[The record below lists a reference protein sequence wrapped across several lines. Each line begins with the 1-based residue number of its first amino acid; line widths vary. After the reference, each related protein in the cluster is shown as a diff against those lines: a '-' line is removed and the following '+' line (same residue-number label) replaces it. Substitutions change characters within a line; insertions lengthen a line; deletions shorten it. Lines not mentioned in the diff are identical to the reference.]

1 MTDAGQHGVDLP
13 AVAASDLLERHLI
26 TIRRIDLEAPW
37 RWLAAGWADLLAMPH
52 ISLTYGAVFAALA
65 AGFWVG
71 LASVGWQS
79 LMLALAGGFLLIGPV
94 LAVGL
99 YEASRRRQMGLAVRL
114 GDVFVAGFRA
124 PRQLAL
130 LGLALLLIYVAWM
143 RTAILMFM
151 LFFSDGPFP
160 PIEEFVPRLLFTW
173 QGVTLLVAGTIIGA
187 ALAALVFSIS
197 VVSAPMLMERPLG
210 VATGIR
216 TSVRAVRLNL
226 QPMALWAALIA
237 AFVALGL
244 ATLCL
249 GLIVIF
255 PLIGHATW
263 HAYRDVVGEA

>member
-1 MTDAGQHGVDLP
+1 MITTPTHLADQPETAP
-13 AVAASDLLERHLI
+13 TEMLERHLI
-26 TIRRIDLEAPW
+26 AIRQVDLEAPW
-37 RWLAAGWADLLAMPH
+37 RWLAAGWADLVAMPH
-52 ISLTYGAVFAALA
+52 ISLTYGAAFTVLA
-65 AGFWVG
+65 AGFWLG
-71 LASVGWQS
+71 LATVGWQS

-99 YEASRRRQMGLAVRL
+99 YEASRRRQLGAPVRL
-114 GDVFVAGFRA
+114 DDVFLAGFRA

-160 PIEEFVPRLLFTW
+160 PIEEFMPRLLFTW

-187 ALAALVFSIS
+187 ALAALVYSIS
-197 VVSAPMLMERPLG
+197 VISAPMLTERPVG
-210 VATGIR
+210 VATAIF
-216 TSVRAVRLNL
+216 TSVRAVRLNPM
-226 QPMALWAALIA
+226 PMALWATLIA
-237 AFVALGL
+237 AFVAVGL
-244 ATLCL
+244 ASLCV

-263 HAYRDVVGEA
+263 HAYRDIVSDA